1 MVLYAENNQS
11 VVCSK
16 AESPRFSEH
25 NEWYCI
31 ETTVDDKQIKF
42 YYSKRYQNPSLNL
55 VWSGGDKGF
64 YLYFQLDSK
73 WYKMDAYQ
81 SIRYL
86 GRECLTLADYIGY
99 GGTFTIQSWNQRLEG
114 VELFDVA
121 QVALLSEALD
131 QVIKRVNKYNPNI
144 EAQIQNGQLVLINK
158 SSRNYEIPY

>member
-1 MVLYAENNQS
+1 
-11 VVCSK
+11 
-16 AESPRFSEH
+16 
-25 NEWYCI
+25 
-31 ETTVDDKQIKF
+31 
-42 YYSKRYQNPSLNL
+42 
-55 VWSGGDKGF
+55 
-64 YLYFQLDSK
+64 
-73 WYKMDAYQ
+73 MDAYQ

-121 QVALLSEALD
+121 QVALLSEALN